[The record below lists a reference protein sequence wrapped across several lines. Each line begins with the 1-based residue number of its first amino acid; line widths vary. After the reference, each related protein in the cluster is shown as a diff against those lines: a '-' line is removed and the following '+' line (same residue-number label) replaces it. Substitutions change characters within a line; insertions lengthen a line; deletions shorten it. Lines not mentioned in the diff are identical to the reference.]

1 MKNII
6 RVWVLMLLAG
16 LLCTAALAEEPYTVE
31 NGVVTGIPSGTA
43 EIVIPAEADGMPVT
57 ILGDFVMYGNDEIVS
72 IRIPE
77 GVTLMENA
85 SVYACEALEEL
96 TLPDTLQ
103 VISTYTVYSCDSI
116 RQVTIPAAV
125 RFVGNYSFYDCD
137 NLRSVTF
144 LGAAPQ
150 LSEYCFQWL
159 DDDVVFYVP
168 SDCVEEYAA
177 VLPEGS
183 VIEPS
188 GRNAVAVSW
197 TATEDELVFDAATGT
212 ITDYTGEAMAVD
224 VPAAIDGVAVTAIGE
239 NAFAG
244 NEHTPRFVR
253 LPEGLTEI
261 GSGAFSHSWLLAVAF
276 PSTLEIIGDDAFS
289 WAVNC
294 LPIWA
299 AENGVRVIGKN
310 AFEATDVPAVLTLP
324 EGVAHIGERAFA
336 TNHLSELYLPAS
348 IETIGAQ
355 AFIKSPDLSYICFAG
370 NTMPE
375 IAADAFDC
383 QTALEDVDIG
393 WQASRAEFEEAKQ
406 LFETLGMTDCTVWRN
421 NPSAVGVAKSV
432 GNYGIGA
439 TYEGGLLT
447 ACDDEA
453 PDVTVFTSFDGVNTT
468 GVGEACF
475 ENNQTI
481 RSFYP
486 HHADWFTT
494 IGARAFAGSSLENVE
509 LFDSI
514 TEIGEEAFAATRLT
528 SVTIPESVERIGV
541 GAFARCAD
549 LREVRLFCDAAL
561 LPDDCFADCPNVTI
575 YLPDSVRIADGVAL
589 ANRLGVPVLHMD
601 GAALL
606 AACPYP
612 ADDAADYSIDETF
625 ARLDHYWGWS
635 VNLVLPAEKDG
646 VTLAMLSANTLS
658 RARAEADEAELPVR
672 SVVVPESYEQLVYGC
687 FADLPDAE
695 VIVVYG
701 VPAEIGSGTFS
712 NCPKLRE
719 VIFVNGAGRV
729 CAYAFQNCPA
739 LETVYLGEAQIDENA
754 FVDCGAITKETLAA
768 DLPDVD
774 ALLEVVKSGPV
785 TPKEPEVESGMPE
798 AAQIGIA
805 DDGLDLVFWLLDML
819 TTTIR
824 DFRSADNGVEMGP
837 VLTDN
842 SPVETDGNAA
852 AVSLPD
858 TTAAPQPDVPENAQT
873 TGNADFVGEWQCIWM
888 ATGGSTGNDPRA
900 MYGADW
906 RLVLDAN
913 GIGYMDIGGPEP
925 GTWSMGEDG
934 ITRYNDMPIT
944 LREDGRLQYGSA
956 QSGGMIFSKTPGD
969 VWNAGSDAFVNPG
982 EAAAAQVSQQ
992 GAEQHEAQGAAVS
1005 APTGVADRLNQKYVC
1020 KTVQTGGVQMDAAML
1035 GGEYA
1040 ITFAQS
1046 GDALFTMAGYEVPG
1060 LRWTAD
1066 DTAFYMTY
1074 FDGSDFVFVPTEAGF
1089 DLNFYGSMLMH
1100 FVPVE

>member
-16 LLCTAALAEEPYTVE
+16 LLCTAALAEESYTVQ
-31 NGVVTGIPSGTA
+31 NSVVTGVPSGAA
-43 EIVIPAEADGMPVT
+43 EIVIPAEADGVPVT
-57 ILGDFVMYGNDEIVS
+57 IVGDFVMYGNDEIVS

-103 VISTYTVYSCDSI
+103 VISTYTVYSCDSL
-116 RQVTIPAAV
+116 QKVTIPAAV
-125 RFVGNYSFYDCD
+125 RFVGNYSFYACD

-144 LGAAPQ
+144 LGSAPQ
-150 LSEYCFQWL
+150 LSEYSFQAL
-159 DDDVVFYVP
+159 ADDVVFYVP

-177 VLPEGS
+177 ALPEGS

-188 GRNAVAVSW
+188 GQNAVAVSW

-224 VPAAIDGVAVTAIGE
+224 VPAAIGGVAVTAIGE

-261 GSGAFSHSWLLAVAF
+261 GSGAFSHSMLLAVAF

-289 WAVNC
+289 WAVDC
-294 LPIWA
+294 QPIWA

-310 AFEATDVPAVLTLP
+310 AFEATDAPAVLTLP
-324 EGVAHIGERAFA
+324 EGVAHIGESAFA
-336 TNHLSELYLPAS
+336 TNHLGELYLPAS

-355 AFIKSPDLSYICFAG
+355 AFVKSPDLSYICFAG

-393 WQASRAEFEEAKQ
+393 WQASRAEFEEARQ
-406 LFETLGMTDCTVWRN
+406 LFEALGMTNCTVWRN
-421 NPSAVGVAKSV
+421 NPSAVGAAKSV
-432 GNYGIGA
+432 GKYGIGA

-447 ACDDEA
+447 ACDEDT

-486 HHADWFTT
+486 HHADWFAT
-494 IGARAFAGSSLENVE
+494 IGARAFTGSSLETVE

-528 SVTIPESVERIGV
+528 SVTIPESLECIGG

-561 LPDDCFADCPNVTI
+561 LPDDCFADCPNAVLYVPNDI
-575 YLPDSVRIADGVAL
+575 RITDGLAL
-589 ANRLGVPVLHMD
+589 ARRLGVAVLRMD
-601 GAALL
+601 GSPLL

-612 ADDAADYSIDETF
+612 ADNAADYSIDETF

-635 VNLVLPAEKDG
+635 VNLMLPAEKDG

-658 RARAEADEAELPVR
+658 RARAEAGEAELPVR

-701 VPAEIGSGTFS
+701 VPAEIGNGTFS

-719 VIFVNGAGRV
+719 VIFVNGAGCVR
-729 CAYAFQNCPA
+729 AYAFQNCPA
-739 LETVYLGEAQIDENA
+739 LETVYLGEAQVDENA
-754 FVDCGAITKETLAA
+754 FADCGAMTADTLAA
-768 DLPDVD
+768 ELPDVD
-774 ALLEVVKSGPV
+774 ALLAAVKSDPM
-785 TPKEPEVESGMPE
+785 TPPEMTE
-798 AAQIGIA
+798 AAPISMA
-805 DDGLDLVFWLLDML
+805 DTGFDLLFRLLDML
-819 TTTIR
+819 ETAIQNVRTDDYGMEI
-824 DFRSADNGVEMGP
+824 SPMPADDGHAATNGDE
-837 VLTDN
+837 
-842 SPVETDGNAA
+842 A
-852 AVSLPD
+852 AVS
-858 TTAAPQPDVPENAQT
+858 QPDALENVQT
-873 TGNADFVGEWQCIWM
+873 LGDAEFVGEWSCIWM

-906 RLVLDAN
+906 RITLNADGTGSL
-913 GIGYMDIGGPEP
+913 DIGGPEP
-925 GTWSMGEDG
+925 GTWNVDENG

-944 LREDGRLQYGSA
+944 LRADGRLQYGSA

-969 VWNAGSDAFVNPG
+969 VWNAESDAFVNPG

-992 GAEQHEAQGAAVS
+992 GAAQHEAEGAAVS
-1005 APTGVADRLNQKYVC
+1005 APTGMAERLNQKYVC
-1020 KTVQTGGVQMDAAML
+1020 KTVQTGGMQMDAAML

-1040 ITFAQS
+1040 ITFAEN
-1046 GDALFTMAGYEVPG
+1046 GDALFAMAGYEVPG

-1066 DTAFYMTY
+1066 ETAFYVTY
-1074 FDGSDFVFVPTEAGF
+1074 FDGNDFVFVPTEAGF
-1089 DLNFYGSMLMH
+1089 DLDFYGSMLMH
-1100 FVPVE
+1100 FTPEE